1 MRRRNRDGPAG
12 DPDEKQAQVLKG
24 NFFLLLHNISYIT
37 KDLKKKI
44 ISGMKD
50 VAKDKKSG
58 SAERDTPGDESSIK
72 AKRWDEALE
81 KPPLDYR

>member
-1 MRRRNRDGPAG
+1 M
-12 DPDEKQAQVLKG
+12 
-24 NFFLLLHNISYIT
+24 
-37 KDLKKKI
+37 KKKI

-58 SAERDTPGDESSIK
+58 SAERETPGDESSIK

>member
-1 MRRRNRDGPAG
+1 MRRRNRDGPGG

-24 NFFLLLHNISYIT
+24 KFNCNFFVPFVIT
-37 KDLKKKI
+37 HEKKNKI

-58 SAERDTPGDESSIK
+58 SAERETPGDESSIK